1 MTAEDLRK
9 AILQQAIQGKLVPQ
23 NPNDE
28 PASVLLE
35 RIREEKARL
44 VKEKKIKKD
53 KNESIIYKG
62 EDNSHYEKFADGT
75 VKCIDDEI
83 PFDIPITW
91 EWVRLNELA
100 LYRKG
105 PFGSSLTKFMF
116 VPKSD
121 NTIKVYEQ
129 KNAIQKDYTLG
140 EYYITEEKFKTMTSF
155 IVKPFDI
162 IVSCAGTIGETY
174 VLPSNAPIGIINQA
188 LMRIT
193 LFDMN
198 ICNFYLLYF
207 DYILKK
213 QAQLLSAG
221 SAIKNI
227 PPFEILKNMLMPI
240 PPLSEQEKI
249 VNKIEVLNG
258 LIDKYRNAQEQ
269 ADEMDK
275 SLNGLL
281 KKSVLQYAIQGK
293 LVPQIESEEP
303 ASILL
308 EKIQQ
313 EKLKLLKEGKLKK
326 KDLDNSAIFKGDD
339 NKYYEK
345 LGKSIN
351 DITDDLPF
359 EIPNS
364 WQWCRL
370 SNIANLYTGN
380 SINETEKKALYTD
393 VVGTEYIATKDVW
406 FDNSIDYK
414 NGIAIPDKYIDD
426 FRIAPANSVLMC
438 IEGGSAG
445 RKIGILSQDVCFGN
459 KLCCFSPYADIS
471 EFIFYYLQSPLFFE
485 IFSSNKNGIIGG
497 VSVNTLKQLF
507 IPLPPHEEIKRI
519 VEKIKQILKGIEGI

>member
-23 NPNDE
+23 DPNDE

-53 KNESIIYKG
+53 KNESIIYRG

-83 PFDIPITW
+83 PFDIPESW
-91 EWVRLNELA
+91 CWCRLGDLFQHNTGKALNSANNVGELKKYLTTSNVYWNRFDFSTVKEMYFKDDEIEKCSIRKGDLLVCEGGDIGRAAIWDKDDEMCIQNHIHRLRAFIEISTMYIYYIFWLFKRNGVIGGKGIGIQGLSANALHNILIPLPPFNEQFKIVLKLETILVVSDKYEEKQNELDK
-100 LYRKG
+100 L
-105 PFGSSLTKFMF
+105 
-116 VPKSD
+116 
-121 NTIKVYEQ
+121 E
-129 KNAIQKDYTLG
+129 
-140 EYYITEEKFKTMTSF
+140 
-155 IVKPFDI
+155 
-162 IVSCAGTIGETY
+162 
-174 VLPSNAPIGIINQA
+174 
-188 LMRIT
+188 
-193 LFDMN
+193 
-198 ICNFYLLYF
+198 
-207 DYILKK
+207 
-213 QAQLLSAG
+213 
-221 SAIKNI
+221 
-227 PPFEILKNMLMPI
+227 
-240 PPLSEQEKI
+240 SELQP
-249 VNKIEVLNG
+249 
-258 LIDKYRNAQEQ
+258 Q
-269 ADEMDK
+269 
-275 SLNGLL
+275 L
-281 KKSVLQYAIQGK
+281 KKSILQYAIQGK
-293 LVPQIESEEP
+293 LVAQNPTDEP
-303 ASILL
+303 AS
-308 EKIQQ
+308 E
-313 EKLKLLKEGKLKK
+313 LLKRINEEKEQLIKAGKIKRDK
-326 KDLDNSAIFKGDD
+326 NTSIIFKGDD

-359 EIPNS
+359 DIPNS
-364 WQWCRL
+364 WQWCKL

-380 SINETEKKALYTD
+380 SINETEKKARYTD

-497 VSVNTLKQLF
+497 VSVNNLKQLF
-507 IPLPPHEEIKRI
+507 IPLPPYEEIKRI
-519 VEKIKQILKGIEGI
+519 IKQIKQILKGFEG